1 MPKRSLGVREI
12 RFRTANVSE
21 DKAESFAPCDIEGQS
36 LLDIFEHWC
45 EELRGS
51 THVRKEA
58 EECVLVKRIQMLD
71 AETLLVDT
79 LSGKMGEEGEVL
91 AQDDAES
98 KYHISYDEAP
108 TGHTRCLLIVPEEGE
123 SALLFSEVCHRGS
136 SGPVLLRD
144 FRAFFRREFPKV
156 NLLSSQVKEGG
167 EWLKQ
172 VESIKE
178 YKIVIQGLPKNSYGV
193 LGSRFGQMSLT
204 LKPDRRKTFP
214 FFSEQKIRKVSA
226 GDLVGAPDL
235 DDIGPSRVKATLE
248 GADGREKTIDL
259 DKPDLPYFLRTLT
272 ESGEPELTD
281 KQFVQRCRGYALEI
295 FKRLGVV

>member
-12 RFRTANVSE
+12 RFRTANVPE
-21 DKAESFAPCDIEGQS
+21 GKAESFAPSDIEGQS
-36 LLDIFEHWC
+36 LLEIFERWC
-45 EELRGS
+45 EGLCGS

-58 EECVLVKRIQMLD
+58 EECVLVKRVQRLD

-91 AQDDAES
+91 AQDGIES

-144 FRAFFRREFPKV
+144 FRTFFRREFPKV
-156 NLLSSQVKEGG
+156 NRLSSQVKEGS

-193 LGSRFGQMSLT
+193 LGSRSGQMSLT
-204 LKPDRRKTFP
+204 LKPDRKGTFP
-214 FFSEQKIRKVSA
+214 FLSGQAITKISA

-235 DDIGPSRVKATLE
+235 DDLGPSKVKATVK

-259 DKPDLPYFLRTLT
+259 DRPDLPYFLRTLT
-272 ESGEPELTD
+272 ESGEPELAD
-281 KQFVQRCRGYALEI
+281 EQFVRRCRGYALEI
-295 FKRLGVV
+295 FKRLGVI

>member
-1 MPKRSLGVREI
+1 M
-12 RFRTANVSE
+12 
-21 DKAESFAPCDIEGQS
+21 
-36 LLDIFEHWC
+36 
-45 EELRGS
+45 
-51 THVRKEA
+51 
-58 EECVLVKRIQMLD
+58 
-71 AETLLVDT
+71 
-79 LSGKMGEEGEVL
+79 
-91 AQDDAES
+91 
-98 KYHISYDEAP
+98 
-108 TGHTRCLLIVPEEGE
+108 
-123 SALLFSEVCHRGS
+123 
-136 SGPVLLRD
+136 
-144 FRAFFRREFPKV
+144 
-156 NLLSSQVKEGG
+156 
-167 EWLKQ
+167 
-172 VESIKE
+172 ESIKE
-178 YKIVIQGLPKNSYGV
+178 YKIVTQGLPKNSYGV

-226 GDLVGAPDL
+226 GDL